1 MTVKEWREQ
10 NPDISYT
17 MVFAADAHSFGPK
30 GGSVYGSRE
39 VTGRMQV
46 ISVEMQRLRF
56 PEPHDFPVL
65 HVWDPIVCDPLPEGT
80 QAGG

>member
-1 MTVKEWREQ
+1 MTVQEWREQ
-10 NPDISYT
+10 NPDTSYT

-46 ISVEMQRLRF
+46 ISVEMQRICRRPSGF
-56 PEPHDFPVL
+56 PGSMRRGPGRCGKGAKRN
-65 HVWDPIVCDPLPEGT
+65 VCV
-80 QAGG
+80 